1 MKKIVAVAA
10 AGIVLAGAAFADVS
24 FTWKRTNIVD
34 GTSKSLKDVS
44 RTDCLGLELSNDIA
58 GVVLDFDITDTQTI
72 KKCTEDEPCAKSSE
86 ATTNLQL
93 DSYYGWMTF
102 GLPVGNLQVT
112 SGKWTSRYA
121 DRVNVD
127 AGDLDSDYFEA
138 HKMGVINGFIALDSN
153 NLTGNAMATMF
164 AYTLADKLPGTL
176 LVKGGFVDLSAP
188 CFAADGN
195 GMKLITQHYGSYG
208 KFDSVSGF
216 AAEVGYRQEDVI
228 NVNVA
233 WRSFD
238 SEAFSIGAF
247 VSPLMVENLK
257 ATVGFSFGKSS
268 ADDADGSEMG
278 VDLRARY
285 AFTEKTAVT
294 GMFNYSKTEFTK
306 GADGEDEQAMWFM
319 ASVNHVAGDNISF
332 KVTLNHTI
340 EDLSAAKP
348 AAFETAITPA
358 CVIDITEK
366 AFVTA
371 AFDMRWDGKTPYAGL
386 GDVKLPIYVTI
397 GL

>member
-10 AGIVLAGAAFADVS
+10 AGITLAGAAFADVS
-24 FTWKRTNIVD
+24 FTWKRTNLVE
-34 GTSKSLKDVS
+34 GTSKAFDKVS
-44 RTDCLGLELSNDIA
+44 RTDCLGLELSSDSA
-58 GVVLDFDITDTQTI
+58 GVVFDWDI
-72 KKCTEDEPCAKSSE
+72 EESSS
-86 ATTNLQL
+86 AASSVLSL

-127 AGDLDSDYFEA
+127 AGDLDSKYFEA
-138 HKMGVINGFIALDSN
+138 NKMGVINGSLAKDSN
-153 NLTGNAMATMF
+153 NLTENKMATML
-164 AYTLADKLPGTL
+164 AYTLADSLPGTL
-176 LVKGGFVDLSAP
+176 LVKGGIVSGA
-188 CFAADGN
+188 
-195 GMKLITQHYGSYG
+195 YG
-208 KFDSVSGF
+208 KYDSQSGF

-233 WRSFD
+233 WKSFKN
-238 SEAFSIGAF
+238 ETFSIGAF
-247 VSPLMVENLK
+247 VSPLMIENLK
-257 ATVGFSFGKSS
+257 ATAGFSFGKSS
-268 ADDADGSEMG
+268 VDGADGSEMG
-278 VDLRARY
+278 IDLRARY

-306 GADGEDEQAMWFM
+306 GTDGEDKQAMWFM

-332 KVTLNHTI
+332 KATINHTI

-348 AAFETAITPA
+348 DALETAITPA
-358 CVIDITEK
+358 CVINITEK

-371 AFDMRWDGKTPYAGL
+371 AFDMRWDGVTPYAGL
-386 GDVKLPIYVTI
+386 GDVTLPIYVTI

>member
-10 AGIVLAGAAFADVS
+10 AGLTLAGAAFADVS
-24 FTWKRTNIVD
+24 FSWTRTNIVG
-34 GTSKSLKDVS
+34 GTSKSFKDVS

-58 GVVLDFDITDTQTI
+58 GVVFDFDITDTQTVDSV
-72 KKCTEDEPCAKSSE
+72 E
-86 ATTNLQL
+86 TNLEL

-102 GLPVGNLQVT
+102 GLPVGNLQIT

-121 DRVNVD
+121 DRVKAD
-127 AGDLDSDYFEA
+127 AGDLDSEYYEA
-138 HKMGVINGFIALDSN
+138 NKMGVINGSIARDSN
-153 NLTGNAMATMF
+153 NLTGNAMATVL

-188 CFAADGN
+188 TFKADGN
-195 GMKLITQHYGSYG
+195 GMKLNKQNYGDYG

-216 AAEVGYRQEDVI
+216 AAEIGYRQEGLI

-233 WRSFD
+233 WRSLD
-238 SEAFSIGAF
+238 SEEFSIGAF
-247 VSPLMVENLK
+247 VSPLMIENLK
-257 ATVGFSFGKSS
+257 ATAGFSFGKSS
-268 ADDADGSEMG
+268 ADDNDGKEFG

-285 AFTEKTAVT
+285 AFTDKTAVT
-294 GMFNYSKTEFTK
+294 GMFNYSKTEFDT
-306 GADGEDEQAMWFM
+306 GVDGEDKAAMWFM

-332 KVTLNHTI
+332 KATVNHQI
-340 EDLSAAKP
+340 NDLSAKQGTDVV
-348 AAFETAITPA
+348 TALTPA

-366 AFVTA
+366 ASLTA
-371 AFDMRWDGKTPYAGL
+371 AFDMRWSNKTPYAGV
-386 GDVKLPIYVTI
+386 GDVSLPIYVTI

>member
-10 AGIVLAGAAFADVS
+10 AGLTLAGAAFADVS
-24 FTWKRTNIVD
+24 FSWTRTNIV
-34 GTSKSLKDVS
+34 GGNSKAFSSVE

-58 GVVLDFDITDTQTI
+58 GVVFDWDINEGTSG
-72 KKCTEDEPCAKSSE
+72 KS
-86 ATTNLQL
+86 ALAL

-121 DRVNVD
+121 DRVKAD
-127 AGDLDSDYFEA
+127 AGDLDSQYYEA
-138 HKMGVINGFIALDSN
+138 NKMGVINGTYGKDSD
-153 NLTGNAMATMF
+153 NLTKGSMSTVL

-176 LVKGGFVDLSAP
+176 LVKGGIVDLGKTGKAY
-188 CFAADGN
+188 N
-195 GMKLITQHYGSYG
+195 KYG

-216 AAEVGYRQEDVI
+216 VAEGAYRQEGLI

-233 WRSFD
+233 WRSFTD
-238 SEAFSIGAF
+238 ETFSLAAF

-257 ATVGFSFGKSS
+257 ATAGFTFAKS
-268 ADDADGSEMG
+268 DIEDADGKEFG

-306 GADGEDEQAMWFM
+306 NVNGDDLESMWFM

-332 KVTLNHTI
+332 KATVNHQI
-340 EDLSAAKP
+340 NDLAAKQGSDV
-348 AAFETAITPA
+348 ETALTPA

-366 AFVTA
+366 ASLTA
-371 AFDMRWDGKTPYAGL
+371 AFDMRWTNKTPYAGV
-386 GDVKLPIYVTI
+386 GGVSLPIYVTI